1 MANIAVVV
9 PCYNVKAQIG
19 SVLEAMPPCVA
30 RIFVVDDCCPEKTG
44 EFVRAKLKDSRIR
57 ILTHE
62 KNQGVGGA
70 VMTGYKAAIAEGMDI
85 LVKIDGDGQ
94 MDPSLIENFV
104 RPLEDGSADYAKGNR
119 FWNAENLREM
129 PRIRLFGNAVL
140 SFINKISSGYWNIMD
155 PTNGY
160 TAITAEVV
168 RELPF
173 EKISRRYFF
182 ETDILFRLST
192 MRAVVQDIPMRAKYA
207 DEKSGLN
214 IKKILFEFLGKHAV
228 NAFKRIIYNYYIRDF
243 SVASVELLLS
253 VPLLA
258 FGIGFGVSEW
268 IETLRTGIVASSG
281 TVMLA
286 ALPVFMGLELLLSFI
301 NYDIASV
308 PKTSMSRFLRHRQ

>member
-30 RIFVVDDCCPEKTG
+30 RIYIVDDCCPEKTG

-62 KNQGVGGA
+62 KNLGVGGA

-182 ETDILFRLST
+182 
-192 MRAVVQDIPMRAKYA
+192 
-207 DEKSGLN
+207 
-214 IKKILFEFLGKHAV
+214 
-228 NAFKRIIYNYYIRDF
+228 
-243 SVASVELLLS
+243 
-253 VPLLA
+253 
-258 FGIGFGVSEW
+258 
-268 IETLRTGIVASSG
+268 
-281 TVMLA
+281 
-286 ALPVFMGLELLLSFI
+286 
-301 NYDIASV
+301 
-308 PKTSMSRFLRHRQ
+308 

>member
-1 MANIAVVV
+1 
-9 PCYNVKAQIG
+9 
-19 SVLEAMPPCVA
+19 
-30 RIFVVDDCCPEKTG
+30 
-44 EFVRAKLKDSRIR
+44 
-57 ILTHE
+57 
-62 KNQGVGGA
+62 
-70 VMTGYKAAIAEGMDI
+70 MTGYKAAIAEGMDI

-168 RELPF
+168 RELLF

-308 PKTSMSRFLRHRQ
+308 PKTSISRFLRHRQ

>member
-1 MANIAVVV
+1 
-9 PCYNVKAQIG
+9 
-19 SVLEAMPPCVA
+19 
-30 RIFVVDDCCPEKTG
+30 
-44 EFVRAKLKDSRIR
+44 
-57 ILTHE
+57 
-62 KNQGVGGA
+62 
-70 VMTGYKAAIAEGMDI
+70 
-85 LVKIDGDGQ
+85 
-94 MDPSLIENFV
+94 
-104 RPLEDGSADYAKGNR
+104 
-119 FWNAENLREM
+119 
-129 PRIRLFGNAVL
+129 
-140 SFINKISSGYWNIMD
+140 MD

-268 IETLRTGIVASSG
+268 IETLKTGIVASS
-281 TVMLA
+281 TVKRPL
-286 ALPVFMGLELLLSFI
+286 
-301 NYDIASV
+301 N
-308 PKTSMSRFLRHRQ
+308 